1 MLEVGARLRLLLRL
15 LLLRRVGRALQTG
28 TWPRSRR
35 QKMYRFGVLVLLI
48 DLRRLSNNAL
58 ETAAMSTH
66 GIAARARRELLELE
80 KDPLT

>member
-35 QKMYRFGVLVLLI
+35 QKMYRFGVLVLLV
-48 DLRRLSNNAL
+48 DLCHLSNTAFV
-58 ETAAMSTH
+58 TAAMFTH
-66 GIAARARRELLELE
+66 GIAARARRELLQWE
-80 KDPLT
+80 KNPLT